1 MKSSAFITYLILF
14 FSGIFVVIMVYFSV
28 NILFINIVKKN
39 YIISKQSAEFF
50 ANVLSSVS
58 SSSSNL
64 SIILT
69 LPPSEMKIYFF
80 ENNVT
85 VYIKNEKYSE
95 VYFKPSY
102 IVLDVKNPITANK
115 QFPSKIIISKVNDKI
130 TIS

>member
-1 MKSSAFITYLILF
+1 
-14 FSGIFVVIMVYFSV
+14 MVYFSV